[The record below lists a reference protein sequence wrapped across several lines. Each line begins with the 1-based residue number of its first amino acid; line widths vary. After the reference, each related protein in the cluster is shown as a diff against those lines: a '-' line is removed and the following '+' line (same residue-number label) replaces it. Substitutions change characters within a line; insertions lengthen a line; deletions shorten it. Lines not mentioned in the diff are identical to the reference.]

1 MYIEAQKIRWI
12 FSFDLWTFP
21 NHRGTRTKYRDP
33 CFSGAEPK
41 VRGPWL
47 RAQRRSS
54 PASGPVLFLWGFS
67 VVLRGMET
75 VDISRGGEYLVAHV
89 LETCGVRVIRVDLS
103 GHDLWCRTGSGRLVT
118 VQVKASAKPRDGQ
131 NGSTARY
138 EYYDRQG
145 GMKPDIYGFVALDLG
160 LVLFAAEMGKRRSVV
175 STAFTGDAMRASVAR
190 FFY

>member
-1 MYIEAQKIRWI
+1 M
-12 FSFDLWTFP
+12 
-21 NHRGTRTKYRDP
+21 G
-33 CFSGAEPK
+33 
-41 VRGPWL
+41 L
-47 RAQRRSS
+47 RAQERSS

-67 VVLRGMET
+67 GVFRAMET

-160 LVLFAAEMGKRRSVV
+160 LVLFAAEMGKRRSIVAG
-175 STAFTGDAMRASVAR
+175 SFTEEAMLASVAR